1 MNKLQKST
9 LGRVILLKRALEGS
23 NNLPSSLAQACISQG
38 ALAKY
43 DCATEGITPMSLNTL
58 KSYAD
63 KYIENGGW
71 NHLDA
76 LRKSYILTTRRKKKK
91 EQSAFKTHNKSLVTA
106 ISHDLDIERRYRL
119 RLQVAYESLLSR
131 LRSLA
136 LHDPEMEIFLNKH
149 INGFSVKRLTLTSQ
163 DENNHER

>member
-9 LGRVILLKRALEGS
+9 LCRAILLKRALEGS

-43 DCATEGITPMSLNTL
+43 DCGSEGITPMSLNTL
-58 KSYAD
+58 KSCSD

-76 LRKSYILTTRRKKKK
+76 LRKSYISTIQRKKKK
-91 EQSAFKTHNKSLVTA
+91 EQPAFKKQNKNLVAA

-136 LHDPEMEIFLNKH
+136 LHDPEMEIFIKKH
-149 INGFSVKRLTLTSQ
+149 INGFSCKRLNLASQ